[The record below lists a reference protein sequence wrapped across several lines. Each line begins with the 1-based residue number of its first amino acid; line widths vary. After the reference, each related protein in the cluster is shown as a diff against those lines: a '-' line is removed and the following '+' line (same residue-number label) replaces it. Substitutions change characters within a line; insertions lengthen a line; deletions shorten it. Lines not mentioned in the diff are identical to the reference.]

1 MFHNFFNSR
10 QPSAINPACKKN
22 QAANLICLLPD
33 FVSRMRVELTRA
45 NAHYPLKVARLPFR
59 HLDILG
65 AKNGTRTRDLNLGKV
80 ALYQLSYFRIHHFF
94 LFRQGR
100 CLEPWSE
107 KRDSDPRPQPWQGC
121 ALPTELFSQLYFAVV
136 TVISP
141 LRVQS

>member
-33 FVSRMRVELTRA
+33 FVSRVRVELTRA

-80 ALYQLSYFRIHHFF
+80 ALYQLSYFRIHHFLCF
-94 LFRQGR
+94 VKTAALN
-100 CLEPWSE
+100 LSSE

-121 ALPTELFSQLYFAVV
+121 ALPTELFSHSSFLFV
-136 TVISP
+136 SSRP
-141 LRVQS
+141 LP